1 MLYLF
6 LCCTCFCI
14 LSDWLAWLKIRKEK
28 TKTLPKM
35 PFVSILVAARNEEAN
50 ILACL
55 HSLAKLSYPHVEILI
70 GDDNS
75 TDNTLNIVQNFI
87 KDKPQFAV
95 IQVKEKIG
103 TAIAKA
109 NVLAQLAQKAKGEWL
124 FVTDADVQMPAN
136 WVENMLSVEAT
147 SEIITGFTW
156 VKGKGLFAVLQ
167 ALDWTFALATA
178 KMFSYF
184 GLPLTAMGNNMAVRR
199 ETYLQTGGYENMPPT
214 LVEDFM
220 LFKKIAI
227 EGRKPFYQAFSHRV
241 MAETKAIDNFG
252 RFLQQRKRWMQGAL
266 QAHWTAKIY
275 LFLRVGFYPL
285 FLLMLFLA
293 ITSWQYVLILFVI
306 KLFWQSVAL
315 HNFLK
320 IIGKTK
326 FIWAFGLYEI
336 YLAVLSVILPIY
348 YLIPLKI
355 KWKGRQ
361 FTL

>member
-1 MLYLF
+1 
-6 LCCTCFCI
+6 
-14 LSDWLAWLKIRKEK
+14 
-28 TKTLPKM
+28 M

-109 NVLAQLAQKAKGEWL
+109 NVLAQLARKAKGEWL
-124 FVTDADVQMPAN
+124 FVTDADVQVPSD
-136 WVENMLSVEAT
+136 WIENMLTEGEK

-156 VKGKGLFAVLQ
+156 VKGKGIFAILQ

-199 ETYLQTGGYENMPPT
+199 ATYLQTGGYENMPPT

-252 RFLQQRKRWMQGAL
+252 RFLQQRKRWMRGAL
-266 QAHWTAKIY
+266 QTHWIAQTY
-275 LFLRVGFYPL
+275 LWLRVGFYPL
-285 FLLMLFLA
+285 FLLTILMQVASRQSIFVLFA
-293 ITSWQYVLILFVI
+293 I

-315 HNFLK
+315 HKFLK

-326 FIWAFGLYEI
+326 FIWAFGLYEM
-336 YLAVLSVILPIY
+336 YLAFLSIILPIY

-355 KWKGRQ
+355 RWKDRI
-361 FTL
+361 FEV

>member
-1 MLYLF
+1 
-6 LCCTCFCI
+6 
-14 LSDWLAWLKIRKEK
+14 
-28 TKTLPKM
+28 M

-50 ILACL
+50 ILNCL
-55 HSLAKLSYPHVEILI
+55 GSLARLSYPHLEILI

-87 KDKPQFAV
+87 KDKPQFSV
-95 IQVKEKIG
+95 VQIKEKIG

-109 NVLAQLAQKAKGEWL
+109 NVLAHLARKAKGEWL
-124 FVTDADVQMPAN
+124 FVTDADVQVPSD
-136 WVENMLSVEAT
+136 WIENMLTEGEK

-156 VKGKGLFAVLQ
+156 VKGKGIFAILQ

-199 ETYLQTGGYENMPPT
+199 ETYLQTGGYENLPAT

-227 EGRKPFYQAFSHRV
+227 EGNKPFYQVFSHRV
-241 MAETKAIDNFG
+241 MAETKAIDNFWK
-252 RFLQQRKRWMQGAL
+252 FLQQRKRWMRGAL
-266 QAHWTAKIY
+266 QAHWLAKIY
-275 LFLRVGFYPL
+275 LFVRVGFYPL
-285 FLLMLFLA
+285 FLMMFFWEIA
-293 ITSWQYVLILFVI
+293 FWQYVLMLFAV

-315 HNFLK
+315 HKFLK

-326 FIWAFGLYEI
+326 FIWAFGLYEM
-336 YLAVLSVILPIY
+336 YLAILSIVLPIY

-355 KWKGRQ
+355 KWKGRK

>member
-1 MLYLF
+1 
-6 LCCTCFCI
+6 
-14 LSDWLAWLKIRKEK
+14 
-28 TKTLPKM
+28 M

-124 FVTDADVQMPAN
+124 FVTDADVQVPSD
-136 WVENMLSVEAT
+136 WIENMLTEGEK

-167 ALDWTFALATA
+167 ALDWTSALATA

-227 EGRKPFYQAFSHRV
+227 ESRKPFYQAFSHRV

-252 RFLQQRKRWMQGAL
+252 RFLQQRKRWMRGAL